1 MNQLELGLNMRSLEN
16 TTRILKMADSY
27 GIKVMFSVVRTVD
40 RIMVSPSLP
49 FACATQRAAGKL
61 SKVNN
66 KHVPLAHEAEALASR
81 ARLI

>member
-40 RIMVSPSLP
+40 RIMVGPSHP
-49 FACATQRAAGKL
+49 FACATKRAVGKP
-61 SKVNN
+61 STTKRVGGC
-66 KHVPLAHEAEALASR
+66 AELQ
-81 ARLI
+81 L